1 MKVEAVLMVLAVLG
15 TAVCGL
21 SPAEAQVPAPMTAP
35 VPPLAAPVAP
45 QELDAML
52 APVALY
58 PDPLIAQILMAST
71 YPLEVVEA
79 DRWLQEPANAGLKGA
94 QLMSA
99 LDQQPWDPSV
109 KSLVPFPQI
118 LRMMD
123 SNLDWTERLGN
134 AFLADQ
140 AAVMDS
146 VQRLRQRAEAT
157 GELMSSPQQ
166 TVLWRDNLD
175 ERRATNKMRMSRR
188 G

>member
-1 MKVEAVLMVLAVLG
+1 MKVEAGLVVLAVLG
-15 TAVCGL
+15 TTGIGL
-21 SPAEAQVPAPMTAP
+21 SPAVAQVPAPMTAP
-35 VPPLAAPVAP
+35 VRPPAAPVAP

-79 DRWLQEPANAGLKGA
+79 DRWLQEPANTGLKGA